1 MKKNKIKV
9 KIINK
14 MSFKLNL
21 NNRNLKNSFELLD
34 YQQEGEIDVPTI
46 LENMVKLG
54 YDRVHPELY
63 DLFES
68 LGEEKINYSDYVTT
82 ISEIMNQKEEDA
94 GLQRMYDLLLF
105 NPQLQ
110 AIDFQ
115 TLKKIS
121 EDTGNVLTD
130 MEIEFALKEAGDGK
144 TIPIVESFIDF
155 MKQN

>member
-1 MKKNKIKV
+1 
-9 KIINK
+9 

-144 TIPIVESFIDF
+144 TIPIESFIDF

>member
-1 MKKNKIKV
+1 
-9 KIINK
+9 
-14 MSFKLNL
+14 MSTNLKLN
-21 NNRNLKNSFELLD
+21 NKNLKNAFELLD
-34 YQQEGEIDVPTI
+34 YQQEGEIDIPTI

-54 YDRVHPELY
+54 YDQVHPELF

-68 LGEEKINYSDYVTT
+68 LGEEKINYSDYITT
-82 ISEIMNQKEEDA
+82 IAEIMNQKEEDA

-121 EDTGNVLTD
+121 EEMGNPLTD
-130 MEIEFALKEAGDGK
+130 MEVQFALDEAGDGK
-144 TIPIVESFIDF
+144 TIPIESFIKF
-155 MKQN
+155 MKEN

>member
-1 MKKNKIKV
+1 
-9 KIINK
+9 
-14 MSFKLNL
+14 MSSTLKLN
-21 NNRNLKNSFELLD
+21 NKNLKNAFELLD
-34 YQQEGEIDVPTI
+34 YQQEGEIDIPTI

-54 YDRVHPELY
+54 YDQVHPELF

-82 ISEIMNQKEEDA
+82 IGEIMNQKEEDA
-94 GLQRMYDLLLF
+94 GLQRMYDLLIF

-121 EDTGNVLTD
+121 EEMGNPLTD
-130 MEIEFALKEAGDGK
+130 MEVQFALDEAGDGK
-144 TIPIVESFIDF
+144 TIPIESFIKF
-155 MKQN
+155 MKEN

>member
-9 KIINK
+9 NIINK

-54 YDRVHPELY
+54 YDIVHPELY

-144 TIPIVESFIDF
+144 TIPIESFIDF

>member
-1 MKKNKIKV
+1 MI
-9 KIINK
+9 
-14 MSFKLNL
+14 
-21 NNRNLKNSFELLD
+21 
-34 YQQEGEIDVPTI
+34 
-46 LENMVKLG
+46 KLG
-54 YDRVHPELY
+54 YDRVHPELF

-82 ISEIMNQKEEDA
+82 IAEIMNQKEEDA

-110 AIDFQ
+110 AIDFE

-121 EDTGNVLTD
+121 QETGNSLTD

-144 TIPIVESFIDF
+144 TIPIESFIKF
-155 MKQN
+155 MKDN